1 MSKTRNWNREEL
13 LLALNLY
20 LKLPF
25 GRMHARNAEVAA
37 LARVIGRTPASVAMR
52 LTNFASLDPAH
63 VNRGVSGLGNV
74 SKDCLSLWNEYRE
87 RPEDVIYESELI
99 KNQQEGFALED
110 LLRPELEGVDGLQGE
125 DRQRWVKTRVNQA
138 AFRQMTLANYG
149 GRCAVSGIGVA
160 ELLLASH
167 IVPWASDPQN
177 RLNPANGLCLSA
189 LYDRCFD
196 RGLIGL
202 DLERRLLVSEILRGG
217 LGAEQYETFFKPY
230 EGRPIANA
238 EKYPPNPVFI
248 LWHLE
253 NIFKQPPAPIPP

>member
-74 SKDCLSLWNEYRE
+74 SKDCVSLWNEYRE
-87 RPEDVIYESELI
+87 RPEDLIYESEVLNN
-99 KNQQEGFALED
+99 KREGSALEE
-110 LLRPELEGVDGLQGE
+110 LHRPELEGIDGLQGLE
-125 DRQRWVKTRVNQA
+125 RERWVKTRVNQA

-149 GRCAVSGIGVA
+149 GRCAVSGLGVA
-160 ELLLASH
+160 ELLMASH
-167 IVPWASDPQN
+167 IVPWASDPKN

-189 LYDRCFD
+189 LYDRAFD
-196 RGLIGL
+196 RGLIGI
-202 DLERRLLVSEILRGG
+202 DLERRLLVSENLRAG
-217 LGAEQYETFFKPY
+217 LGTGQYEMFFKLY
-230 EGRPIANA
+230 EGRPIAEA
-238 EKYPPNPVFI
+238 EKYPPHPVFI
-248 LWHLE
+248 AYHLE
-253 NIFKQPPAPIPP
+253 HIFIQPPAPFPP